1 MESSLIVSGVAYES
15 DIIRLTIGYDSYETA
30 TISEILSVLAE
41 KGINIDLIVQSI
53 NKHVKPTMSFTIA
66 KEQFAESLRILES
79 SKQLLGFSFA
89 DFEVGLAKVSIFGS
103 GVALNPG
110 VAAKMFAC
118 LGREG
123 IHVKMISTS
132 EVKVSV
138 VVSHGDMI
146 RAANVLHDEFHIRQ
160 QLIG

>member
-1 MESSLIVSGVAYES
+1 MEKSLLVNDVSYES

-41 KGINIDLIVQSI
+41 NGINIDLIVQTI
-53 NKHVKPTMSFTIA
+53 NHHVKPTMSFTIA
-66 KEQFAESLRILES
+66 KEQFAKSLRILES
-79 SKQLLGFSFA
+79 SKQLLGFCFA
-89 DFEVGLAKVSIFGS
+89 DFEVGLAKVSIFGT
-103 GVALNPG
+103 GVAFNSG
-110 VAAKMFAC
+110 VAAKMFAR

-138 VVSHGDMI
+138 VVNQEDMV
-146 RAANVLHDEFHIRQ
+146 RAANVLHDEFQIPQ